1 MSLKSLTK
9 RAARRWN
16 KPPFTTALNSSP
28 HRESYLVA
36 VVLLVLSVDL
46 LPFFLCLVF
55 LAIVEPESVEFC
67 AKTTV
72 PVKSESPRAAVIIFF
87 IRSYLLINNSIV
99 ALGAFNEYI
108 PIPKVK

>member
-9 RAARRWN
+9 KSSAAVEQT
-16 KPPFTTALNSSP
+16 PVHHCAQLLP